1 MLEGNLKKLPKNKN
15 QKLSAFNAICVAQCL
30 RLESQLKQDT
40 LLHALTQNVA
50 MSCRSIKM
58 NRLFFAI
65 FLLLLPPLQGCLQAE
80 DESKT
85 STIRLATTTSL
96 RDSGLL
102 SELLPDY
109 TEQTGINVDVI
120 AVGSGAA
127 MSLAENNDVDVLIV
141 HDPEREVEFIE
152 NGFAVNRTT
161 FAWNRFVLL
170 GPTSIS
176 GDLIETL
183 HYIISEDQ
191 CFISRGD
198 DSGTHQKEQTLWR
211 MFSNQSNF
219 EFVDDSLGFH
229 PVWDGYQS
237 IGQGMG
243 AAITISNELECWTL
257 SDRGTALY
265 RQENTNLFIH
275 EFNETVLI
283 NPYSILLMD
292 NEYNSETTTLRDFLL
307 DSFGDIE
314 GYTVNNKTLFHSGE
328 PPN

>member
-1 MLEGNLKKLPKNKN
+1 
-15 QKLSAFNAICVAQCL
+15 
-30 RLESQLKQDT
+30 
-40 LLHALTQNVA
+40 
-50 MSCRSIKM
+50 M
-58 NRLFFAI
+58 NRLFFTI
-65 FLLLLPPLQGCLQAE
+65 FLFILPSLQGCLQVD
-80 DESKT
+80 DESNT
-85 STIRLATTTSL
+85 PTIKLATTTSL

-102 SELLPDY
+102 GELLPKY

-141 HDPEREVEFIE
+141 HDPQREVEFIE
-152 NGFAVNRTT
+152 EGFAINRTT
-161 FAWNRFVLL
+161 FAWNHFVLL
-170 GPTSIS
+170 GPTPVS
-176 GDLIETL
+176 GTLIETL
-183 HYIISEDQ
+183 HYIIEEEQ
-191 CFISRGD
+191 CFVSRGD

-211 MFSNQSNF
+211 MFSNQSNYDF
-219 EFVDDSLGFH
+219 IDDSLGFH

-275 EFNETVLI
+275 EFNEMVLI

-292 NEYNSETTTLRDFLL
+292 NQYNTETATLRDFLL
-307 DSFGDIE
+307 SSSEDID